1 MRVLLQRVTRAS
13 VTIDGAVV
21 GTIGQGLL
29 LLVGVA
35 EGDGTPE
42 IELLSGKIVNMRVFE
57 DEDDRMNRSLLDL
70 IAAAASEGD
79 QSTTGALVVSQFT
92 LYADTRKG
100 RRPSFTRA
108 ATPAIAEPLVAQFAA
123 RLMGLGVPVQQG
135 RFGAE
140 MAVELINDGPVTI
153 WLDSD
158 DLQRPRNG

>member
-13 VTIDGAVV
+13 VTIDGEIV
-21 GTIGQGLL
+21 GAIGQGLL

-42 IELLSGKIVNMRVFE
+42 IDLLAGKIVNMRIFE
-57 DEDDRMNRSLLDL
+57 DADDRMNRSLLDL
-70 IAAAASEGD
+70 IA
-79 QSTTGALVVSQFT
+79 STPDDRSVVGALVVSQFT
-92 LYADTRKG
+92 LYADMRKG
-100 RRPSFTRA
+100 RRPSFTKA
-108 ATPAIAEPLVAQFAA
+108 AAPATAEPLVAQFAA
-123 RLMGLGVPVQQG
+123 RLMELGVPVQQG